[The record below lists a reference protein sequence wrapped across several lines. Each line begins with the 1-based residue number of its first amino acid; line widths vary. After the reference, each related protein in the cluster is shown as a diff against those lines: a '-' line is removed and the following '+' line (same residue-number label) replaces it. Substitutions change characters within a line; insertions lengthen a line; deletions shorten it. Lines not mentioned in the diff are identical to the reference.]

1 MPRLSELTEEQRGE
15 AYKRYKLI
23 RESLEEGVP
32 QTVIARES
40 GVPLKTVQ
48 RWIRR
53 YRQDGLRGLARL
65 ERSDKGKQRG
75 LTEEQVKVVEG
86 LALRKPRRT
95 VVTIQR
101 QVNAIALEQ
110 GWREASY
117 GQVRQIVEKLSPA
130 LQTLAHEGAETYREE
145 YDLLYRREAKG
156 PNEIWQADHCL
167 LPIWIRDEDGREGR
181 PFFTGRFCLRWLGER
196 CESLLRSEYH
206 GRSRWGSQ
214 SHRRS
219 ACGSLKLACE
229 AQFSLTFDLL
239 VPTEAS
245 QSVLLSLFSY
255 AEATLVFLFLRQ
267 HCTVLAHVADR
278 LCARRPL
285 ACAFLALVGHAGVWP
300 RVPVWLAHAFVH
312 V

>member
-1 MPRLSELTEEQRGE
+1 MSQEKSVPKLSELSDKQREE
-15 AYKRYKLI
+15 AYERYKLI
-23 RESLEEGVP
+23 RACLEEEVT
-32 QTVIARES
+32 QTELARES
-40 GVPLKTVQ
+40 GVPLKTLQ

-167 LPIWIRDEDGREGR
+167 LPIWIRDEDGREG
-181 PFFTGRFCLRWLGER
+181 
-196 CESLLRSEYH
+196 
-206 GRSRWGSQ
+206 
-214 SHRRS
+214 
-219 ACGSLKLACE
+219 
-229 AQFSLTFDLL
+229 
-239 VPTEAS
+239 
-245 QSVLLSLFSY
+245 
-255 AEATLVFLFLRQ
+255 
-267 HCTVLAHVADR
+267 
-278 LCARRPL
+278 
-285 ACAFLALVGHAGVWP
+285 
-300 RVPVWLAHAFVH
+300 
-312 V
+312 

>member
-1 MPRLSELTEEQRGE
+1 MRGSILCNGRHGKGKKGRRRKRDDMSQEKSVPKLSELSDKQREE
-15 AYKRYKLI
+15 AYERYKLI
-23 RESLEEGVP
+23 RACLEEEVT
-32 QTVIARES
+32 QTELARES
-40 GVPLKTVQ
+40 GVPLKTLQ

-130 LQTLAHEGAETYREE
+130 LQTLAHEGAE
-145 YDLLYRREAKG
+145 
-156 PNEIWQADHCL
+156 I
-167 LPIWIRDEDGREGR
+167 
-181 PFFTGRFCLRWLGER
+181 FTGRFCLRWLGER

-255 AEATLVFLFLRQ
+255 AEATLVFLFLLKLAQFSLTLPICFVRV
-267 HCTVLAHVADR
+267 VLS
-278 LCARRPL
+278 
-285 ACAFLALVGHAGVWP
+285 LAL
-300 RVPVWLAHAFVH
+300 FS
-312 V
+312 